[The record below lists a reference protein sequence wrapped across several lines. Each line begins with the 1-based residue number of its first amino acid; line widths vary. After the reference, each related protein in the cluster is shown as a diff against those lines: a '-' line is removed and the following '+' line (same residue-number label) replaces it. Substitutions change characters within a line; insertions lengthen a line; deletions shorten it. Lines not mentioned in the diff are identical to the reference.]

1 MKAVRSLPLGVV
13 GSLLF
18 FHSMGAVPREPG
30 YLCPVIN
37 AARVSSTR

>member
-1 MKAVRSLPLGVV
+1 
-13 GSLLF
+13 
-18 FHSMGAVPREPG
+18 MGAVPREPG